1 MLALP
6 TSLSLPNLQDYA
18 RGLREDD
25 WQPFRP
31 GVTAHWFYQEPGD
44 GARAV
49 LLRYEPGARVAEHE
63 HVGHEHM
70 LVIEGDEYDEHGTYP
85 AGSFVINPPG
95 TRHSPGSVGGC
106 IALLIYEKAVRFV
119 GEEKPIS

>member
-6 TSLSLPNLQDYA
+6 TPLTLPDLQAYVRTLGD
-18 RGLREDD
+18 GD

-31 GVTAHWFYQEPGD
+31 GVTAHWFYKEPNG
-44 GARAV
+44 GASAV
-49 LLRYEPGARVAEHE
+49 LLRYEPGACVAEHE
-63 HVGHEHM
+63 HVGYEHM
-70 LVIEGDEYDEHGTYP
+70 LVIEGDEYDERVSYP

-106 IALLIYEKAVRFV
+106 VALLIYEKAVRFV
-119 GEEKPIS
+119 GAD